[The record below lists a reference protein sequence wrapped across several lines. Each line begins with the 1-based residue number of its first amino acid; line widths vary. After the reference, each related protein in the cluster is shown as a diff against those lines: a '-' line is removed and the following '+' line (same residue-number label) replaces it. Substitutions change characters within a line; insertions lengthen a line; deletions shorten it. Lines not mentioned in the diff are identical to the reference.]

1 MVNSDASP
9 MRPERLC
16 KEIAENLPDDAMV
29 VSDTGHAGI
38 WSGVLMPLEKPGL
51 NFIRCVGSL
60 GWGLS
65 ASIGAKAAV
74 PNRPVV
80 CFTGDGG
87 FWYHIAEL
95 ETALRHGIAPVVVVN
110 DNRSLNQE
118 KGPIERAYGGQPYGR
133 AFQDLMMFQ
142 DTNLAKVAEAIGCYA
157 ERVESPSEIGPA
169 MQRAFASGRIAV
181 LDMVSDIEAMGPVA
195 RMSDVRESVSG

>member
-1 MVNSDASP
+1 MGDARACVRRLIEVLEPIAPREDRLAEISDRVGRWRDEYAPMVNSDASP

-29 VSDTGHAGI
+29 VSDTGHSGI
-38 WSGVLMPLEKPGL
+38 WSGVLMPLENPGL
-51 NFIRCVGSL
+51 NYIRCVGSL

-95 ETALRHGIAPVVVVN
+95 ETALR
-110 DNRSLNQE
+110 
-118 KGPIERAYGGQPYGR
+118 
-133 AFQDLMMFQ
+133 
-142 DTNLAKVAEAIGCYA
+142 T
-157 ERVESPSEIGPA
+157 
-169 MQRAFASGRIAV
+169 ASR
-181 LDMVSDIEAMGPVA
+181 LWLW
-195 RMSDVRESVSG
+195 

>member
-1 MVNSDASP
+1 M
-9 MRPERLC
+9 
-16 KEIAENLPDDAMV
+16 
-29 VSDTGHAGI
+29 
-38 WSGVLMPLEKPGL
+38 
-51 NFIRCVGSL
+51 
-60 GWGLS
+60 
-65 ASIGAKAAV
+65 
-74 PNRPVV
+74 
-80 CFTGDGG
+80 
-87 FWYHIAEL
+87 
-95 ETALRHGIAPVVVVN
+95 VVVN

-181 LDMVSDIEAMGPVA
+181 LDMVSGHRGHGP
-195 RMSDVRESVSG
+195 RSPYVRRQGISLRLAHHPET